1 MSFIHKSSYVDDN
14 VEIGKDVKIWH
25 FCHIM
30 SGSSIGDNSIL
41 GQNVMIGPKVKIGTG
56 CKVQNNVSIYEGVE
70 LKKNVF
76 VGHHVFLQMLL
87 TPELLLI
94 GKKSIEKL

>member
-1 MSFIHKSSYVDDN
+1 
-14 VEIGKDVKIWH
+14 
-25 FCHIM
+25 M

-41 GQNVMIGPKVKIGTG
+41 GQNVMIGPKVKIGSG

-70 LKKNVF
+70 LRKMFFGPSCVFTNVIN
-76 VGHHVFLQMLL
+76 
-87 TPELLLI
+87 PRLLLI